1 MFVCMDAILY
11 EEKGSPWGELSPV
24 GRLRGVVLMHIFYF
38 VEPLS
43 VIAAR
48 CHPPQGAFSCPTGNS
63 PCLPEERLCVR
74 CFV

>member
-1 MFVCMDAILY
+1 MFVCMDAIRRERISL
-11 EEKGSPWGELSPV
+11 GELSPV

-63 PCLPEERLCVR
+63 PCLPKERLY
-74 CFV
+74 CFAV

>member
-1 MFVCMDAILY
+1 MAVLQR
-11 EEKGSPWGELSPV
+11 GSPWGEWSSV

-63 PCLPEERLCVR
+63 PYLPEERLY
-74 CFV
+74 CFAV